1 MLSFHVQ
8 SFHVNKVLTRSLENL
23 VQTHALAAHFS
34 FAVQHEMYDT
44 DLLSRYRA
52 YANEM
57 ICTPKNQIPA
67 PS

>member
-1 MLSFHVQ
+1 MY
-8 SFHVNKVLTRSLENL
+8 LENL
-23 VQTHALAAHFS
+23 VQTRALAAHFS

-57 ICTPKNQIPA
+57 ICGVKNQIQIRANASIMRGVPGRD
-67 PS
+67 